1 MLGFVG
7 SMRKNRNTYTV
18 VKNCLEAA
26 EKAHG
31 NVKTEIIYVADLNIG
46 PCRACYERCS
56 VKPYVCVVED
66 DLQKTL
72 NAMVEADALVFGCPR
87 YFLIPSKMVAFME
100 RLVCLSFFTEMN
112 HPKARHPLEDKPCG
126 LIAVSGGADVMPV
139 LKRLMNFALSL
150 RMKVVTLKAYP
161 YFGVGGKGDV
171 TKDEDLKPIENA
183 KILGRKLVEA
193 VKARSTLC

>member
-1 MLGFVG
+1 
-7 SMRKNRNTYTV
+7 
-18 VKNCLEAA
+18 
-26 EKAHG
+26 
-31 NVKTEIIYVADLNIG
+31 
-46 PCRACYERCS
+46 
-56 VKPYVCVVED
+56 
-66 DLQKTL
+66 
-72 NAMVEADALVFGCPR
+72 
-87 YFLIPSKMVAFME
+87 
-100 RLVCLSFFTEMN
+100 
-112 HPKARHPLEDKPCG
+112 
-126 LIAVSGGADVMPV
+126 MPV